1 MENSNIGF
9 RYGLIGGILLVF
21 LFLGLYYS
29 NPDLLFRRMG
39 MLASFLLLLI
49 MIWTGCAF
57 QKQYQ
62 GVELLFR
69 DMVRPIFTVFVVSI
83 GMMIAFFYAFYNF
96 LDPSIEISMRDWY
109 LAEITHQMEQAN
121 KSAGFMKK
129 ELEALRNSD
138 YSYGFF
144 KALQTYVL
152 SLVFGFLMA
161 AAISVGFMYARLW
174 KRGAA
179 IPR

>member
-1 MENSNIGF
+1 
-9 RYGLIGGILLVF
+9 
-21 LFLGLYYS
+21 
-29 NPDLLFRRMG
+29 MG

-49 MIWTGCAF
+49 MIWTGRVF

-62 GVELLFR
+62 EGELFFQEL
-69 DMVRPIFTVFVVSI
+69 VRPVFTVFVVSI
-83 GMMIAFFYAFYNF
+83 GIVISFFYVFYNF
-96 LDPSIEISMRDWY
+96 LEPGIEIRIREWY
-109 LAEITHQMEQAN
+109 LAEMTHQLELAN
-121 KSAGFMKK
+121 KSEGFMKK
-129 ELEALRNSD
+129 ELEGLRSSD

-179 IPR
+179 STAK